1 MDKLLRDM
9 EALCKDARKR
19 MKRYHNTDWQ
29 EQQVEDEEMAAIKGR
44 DGMKREEKLLNLLEL
59 KARAIKECPE
69 GIKRGW
75 IDYMDIINCL
85 DTIKYINMSDYM
97 DMKKNCNTEDL
108 LRLLEAEI
116 LIYNMESADE

>member
-9 EALCKDARKR
+9 EALCKDAKKR

-44 DGMKREEKLLNLLEL
+44 DDMKREEKLLNLLEL
-59 KARAIKECPE
+59 EARAIKECRDD
-69 GIKRGW
+69 IKKEW
-75 IDYMDIINCL
+75 IDYMDIIDYL
-85 DTIKYINMSDYM
+85 DTIKYMDTVDYM

-116 LIYNMESADE
+116 LIYNIEGADG